1 MLDDRQE
8 QLADL
13 HSIGAG
19 AALELFGAE
28 LGRVLENIRDANTEA
43 EGKRKIVLEF
53 VFKPDANREVVATLI
68 SARST
73 LAATKPVSEVL
84 FVGRKDGN
92 VVGTVVHSVEETRD
106 PRQGILPLPKQA
118 SGA

>member
-1 MLDDRQE
+1 LLDNREE

-28 LGRVLENIRDANTEA
+28 LRRVLENIRDPATEA
-43 EGKRKIVLEF
+43 EGKRKITLEF
-53 VFKPDANREVVATLI
+53 VFKPNESREMVATLI
-68 SARST
+68 SAKST

-84 FVGRKDGN
+84 WVGRKDGQ
-92 VVGTVVHSVEETRD
+92 VVGTVVHAAEPEEN
-106 PRQGILPLPKQA
+106 PNQGVLPMRA
-118 SGA
+118 GGES